1 MSLSE
6 LIELLT
12 RMESSPGEADGL
24 SELDHGLQCAYELS
38 RVRPDDVELQVAG
51 LVHDIGHQFASD
63 EQHGAAGGERVSA
76 LFGDRV
82 AALVGMH
89 VPAKRYLVTTDPDY
103 MSALTGVSIESL
115 GVQGGP
121 FSPEEAESFASSA
134 YAQDAVLLRRA
145 DDAAKVAGRSVPPL
159 DHWLPMLSEVAR

>member
-1 MSLSE
+1 MTLSE

-38 RVRPDDVELQVAG
+38 CLRPDDVELQVAG

-63 EQHGAAGGERVSA
+63 ERHGAAGGEHVRAV
-76 LFGDRV
+76 LGDRV
-82 AALVGMH
+82 AALVEMH
-89 VPAKRYLVTTDPDY
+89 VPAKRYLVTTDPEY

-115 GVQGGP
+115 AVRAVP
-121 FSPEEAESFASSA
+121 LSPDEVSSFASSA

-145 DDAAKVAGRSVPPL
+145 DDAAKVPGRTVPAL

>member
-1 MSLSE
+1 MNLSE

-12 RMESSPGEADGL
+12 RMESAPGEADGL

-38 RVRPDDVELQVAG
+38 HVRPDDVELQVAG
-51 LVHDIGHQFASD
+51 LVHDIGHQFAPD
-63 EQHGAAGGERVSA
+63 EKHGAAGGERVRA
-76 LFGDRV
+76 LLGDRV
-82 AALVGMH
+82 AALVEMH

-103 MSALTGVSIESL
+103 MSALTDVSIESL

-121 FSPEEAESFASSA
+121 FSAEDAESFASSPYA
-134 YAQDAVLLRRA
+134 YDAVLLRRA

-159 DHWLPMLSEVAR
+159 DHWLPMLSEVSR

>member
-1 MSLSE
+1 
-6 LIELLT
+6 
-12 RMESSPGEADGL
+12 MESAPGEAEGL

-63 EQHGAAGGERVSA
+63 EQHGAAGGERVRS
-76 LFGDRV
+76 LLGDRV
-82 AALVGMH
+82 AVLVEMH

-115 GVQGGP
+115 GAQGGP
-121 FSPEEAESFASSA
+121 LSPEECRVVRVVCVCGRRGVASPGGRCG
-134 YAQDAVLLRRA
+134 QGRR
-145 DDAAKVAGRSVPPL
+145 DAASHRSTTGC
-159 DHWLPMLSEVAR
+159 RC

>member
-1 MSLSE
+1 
-6 LIELLT
+6 
-12 RMESSPGEADGL
+12 
-24 SELDHGLQCAYELS
+24 
-38 RVRPDDVELQVAG
+38 
-51 LVHDIGHQFASD
+51 
-63 EQHGAAGGERVSA
+63 
-76 LFGDRV
+76 
-82 AALVGMH
+82 MH

>member
-1 MSLSE
+1 MNLSE
-6 LIELLT
+6 LIELLIQ
-12 RMESSPGEADGL
+12 MEGSPGEADGL

-63 EQHGAAGGERVSA
+63 EQHGAAGGARVRA
-76 LFGDRV
+76 LLGDRV
-82 AALVGMH
+82 AALVEMH

-103 MSALTGVSIESL
+103 VSALTGVSIESL

-121 FSPEEAESFASSA
+121 LSPAEAESFASSA
-134 YAQDAVLLRRA
+134 YAHDAVLLRRA
-145 DDAAKVAGRSVPPL
+145 DDAAKVAGRSVAPL
-159 DHWLPMLSEVAR
+159 DHWLPMLSEAAL